1 MNNATLV
8 LLSILFIALPIIP
21 AYLLNFP
28 AFVVLSTIDFVIL
41 IYILF
46 SYKTWTSLR
55 NRIIGLYFSGV
66 FALGVTLAIFFALP
80 IKPREFAEVGL
91 IYIIPFIFQFII
103 SIKPV
108 ITKIVAKDFL
118 SFGNGYVAF
127 LLIVI
132 IGAII
137 GRFIENFYQLIILYS
152 GSILVGILILLYLR
166 K

>member
-1 MNNATLV
+1 M
-8 LLSILFIALPIIP
+8 IP

-28 AFVVLSTIDFVIL
+28 AFVALSTIDLIIL
-41 IYILF
+41 IYLLF
-46 SYKTWTSLR
+46 KYKTWTSLR
-55 NRIIGLYFSGV
+55 NRIIGLYFSGI
-66 FALGVTLAIFFALP
+66 FALGVTLAIFLALP
-80 IKPREFAEVGL
+80 IRPKEFAEVGL

-103 SIKPV
+103 SIKPL
-108 ITKIVAKDFL
+108 ISKIAFKDFL

-137 GRFIENFYQLIILYS
+137 GRFLENFYQLIILYS
-152 GSILVGILILLYLR
+152 GSILAGILILLYLR

>member
-1 MNNATLV
+1 MNNSTLI

-21 AYLLNFP
+21 AYLFNFP
-28 AFVVLSTIDFVIL
+28 AFIVLSTIDLIIL

-46 SYKTWTSLR
+46 RYKTWAGLK

-80 IKPREFAEVGL
+80 VKPKDFALVGL
-91 IYIIPFIFQFII
+91 VYIIPFIIQFII

-108 ITKIVAKDFL
+108 ITKIVIKDFL

-127 LLIVI
+127 LLIII

-137 GRFIENFYQLIILYS
+137 GRFIENFYQLIVLYA

>member
-1 MNNATLV
+1 MNNSTLV

-21 AYLLNFP
+21 AYLFNFP
-28 AFVVLSTIDFVIL
+28 AFVVLSTIDFVML
-41 IYILF
+41 IYILYN
-46 SYKTWTSLR
+46 YKTWTDLR
-55 NRIIGLYFSGV
+55 NRIVGLYFSGV

-80 IKPREFAEVGL
+80 VKPKDFALVGL
-91 IYIIPFIFQFII
+91 VYIIPFIFQFII
-103 SIKPV
+103 SIKPLV
-108 ITKIVAKDFL
+108 AKIVAKDFL

-137 GRFIENFYQLIILYS
+137 GRFIGNFYQLIVLYS
-152 GSILVGILILLYLR
+152 GTILVGILILLYLR